1 MTRGWIA
8 MAFIIPVY
16 LLLPIVATAKPVEG
30 SGPIEMFMRCE
41 RTYDQPITAFP
52 SFHVVWAAL
61 AATIYGRR
69 WPRLSPLWWLIVAA
83 ISDKE
88 YKFKEGL
95 TSYWE
100 PKFETMLAYDGD
112 VKALNSMIA
121 RLSLIKGVHVEVT
134 YSEDLAK
141 ETHGFPP
148 AGNWWVTYDHTK
160 PETVT
165 VRVNLAAKGMDR
177 AQIKVPAGENK

>member
-1 MTRGWIA
+1 MKIGMMAFLLVAMVGGRA
-8 MAFIIPVY
+8 MALSMELHSPDIF
-16 LLLPIVATAKPVEG
+16 
-30 SGPIEMFMRCE
+30 
-41 RTYDQPITAFP
+41 FP
-52 SFHVVWAAL
+52 KSFDKEKAAL
-61 AATIYGRR
+61 IK
-69 WPRLSPLWWLIVAA
+69 AA

-100 PKFETMLAYDGD
+100 PKFETMLAYNGD

-121 RLSLIKGVHVEVT
+121 RLSLIKGVKVEVT
-134 YSEDLAK
+134 YSEDLSK

-165 VRVNLAAKGMDR
+165 VRVNLAGKGMDR

>member
-1 MTRGWIA
+1 MKIRMLG
-8 MAFIIPVY
+8 
-16 LLLPIVATAKPVEG
+16 LLLVAIV
-30 SGPIEMFMRCE
+30 SGR
-41 RTYDQPITAFP
+41 
-52 SFHVVWAAL
+52 AL
-61 AATIYGRR
+61 A
-69 WPRLSPLWWLIVAA
+69 LSMELHAPDIFFPKSFDKEKGALIVAA

-88 YKFKEGL
+88 FKFKEGL

-112 VKALNSMIA
+112 VKALNSLIA
-121 RLSLIKGVHVEVT
+121 RLSLIKGVKVEVT
-134 YSEDLAK
+134 FSEDLSK

-165 VRVNLAAKGMDR
+165 VRVNLAAKGMER
-177 AQIKVPAGENK
+177 GQVKVPAGEKK